1 MKGIFRGL
9 EKILLSRRN
18 FLVKLGWGGIISFL
32 LGSVIATVK
41 FFFPRVLFE
50 SPARFT
56 AGNPEDYIP
65 GKVDTSYKDQHRI
78 SIVRKEDGSF
88 FCLSMKCT
96 HLGCTSS
103 WKPSEGIFH
112 CACHGSKFDRAGINF
127 AGPAPRPMDRF
138 KIALTPE
145 GELIVDK
152 SVIYKSLQGMNPEE
166 IYPQS
171 LLKV

>member
-1 MKGIFRGL
+1 MKGIFENLDR
-9 EKILLSRRN
+9 ILLSRRD
-18 FLVKLGWGGIISFL
+18 FLVKLGWGGIIACL
-32 LGSVIATVK
+32 VGSLIATVK

-56 AGNPEDYIP
+56 AGKPEDYSP
-65 GKVDTSYKDQHRI
+65 GKVDISFKDKQRI
-78 SIVRKEDGSF
+78 CIVRKEDGSF

-96 HLGCTSS
+96 HLGCTSN

-112 CACHGSKFDRAGINF
+112 CACHGSKFDRTGINF
-127 AGPAPRPMDRF
+127 AGPAPRPLDRF
-138 KIALTPE
+138 KIALTAE

-152 SVIYKSLQGMNPEE
+152 SVIYKGIPGMNSDV

>member
-1 MKGIFRGL
+1 MKVIFQAA
-9 EKILLSRRN
+9 EKILLSRRD

-32 LGSVIATVK
+32 LGSVAATVK

-50 SPARFT
+50 SPARFI
-56 AGNPEDYIP
+56 AGKTEDYLL
-65 GKVDTSYKDQHRI
+65 GKVDTSFKDKQRI
-78 SIVRKEDGSF
+78 CIVRKEDGSF
-88 FCLSMKCT
+88 FCLSMKCP

-112 CACHGSKFDRAGINF
+112 CACHGSKFDRSGINF
-127 AGPAPRPMDRF
+127 AGPAPRPLDRF
-138 KIALTPE
+138 KITLTAE
-145 GELIVDK
+145 GELLVDK
-152 SVIYKSLQGMNPEE
+152 SVIFRGLAGMNSDV

>member
-1 MKGIFRGL
+1 MKGIFESL
-9 EKILLSRRN
+9 EKVLLSRRD

-32 LGSVIATVK
+32 IGSVLATVK

-56 AGNPEDYIP
+56 VGKPENYGF
-65 GKVDTSYKDQHRI
+65 GKVDSSYKDSHRI
-78 SIVRKEDGSF
+78 CIVRKEDGSF
-88 FCLSMKCT
+88 FCLSLMCT
-96 HLGCTSS
+96 HLGCTAN

-112 CACHGSKFDRAGINF
+112 CACHGSKFDRMGINF
-127 AGPAPRPMDRF
+127 AGPAPRPLDRF
-138 KIALTPE
+138 KMDHTPE

-152 SVIYKSLQGMNPEE
+152 SVIYKGIPGMNSDL